1 MTFRYLRN
9 IGGIGMEKIHVKVDW
24 SEKNYG
30 AVTEC
35 EALNGVV
42 AVTAKTYDGL
52 MADLA
57 ESVRFHVESCL
68 KDGDTLPEWLEKG
81 DYEFDIELGTSALL
95 RRCEQFTSLAAISR
109 ASGIS
114 QQQLSHYA
122 NGLREPR
129 MEQRRRIVEGI
140 HRIGRKCLE
149 LA

>member
-1 MTFRYLRN
+1 
-9 IGGIGMEKIHVKVDW
+9 MEKIHVKVDW
-24 SEKNYG
+24 CEKNYG

-52 MADLA
+52 LEELA
-57 ESVRFHVESCL
+57 AAVVEHVEGCVA
-68 KDGDTLPEWLEKG
+68 DGDTLPGWLVSG

-95 RRCEQFTSLAAISR
+95 RKCEQFTSLSPISR

-122 NGLREPR
+122 NGLRSPR
-129 MEQRRRIVEGI
+129 PEQRRRIVEGI
-140 HRIGRKCLE
+140 HRIGQKMLE
-149 LA
+149 VV

>member
-1 MTFRYLRN
+1 
-9 IGGIGMEKIHVKVDW
+9 MEKIHVKVDW
-24 SEKNYG
+24 CEKNYG

-35 EALNGVV
+35 DALNGVV
-42 AVTAKTYDGL
+42 AVTAKTYEGL
-52 MADLA
+52 MNELA
-57 ESVRFHVESCL
+57 EAVRFHAEGCL
-68 KDGDTLPEWLEKG
+68 ADGDPLPEWLVKG

-95 RRCEQFTSLAAISR
+95 RRYEQFTSLAAISR

-140 HRIGRKCLE
+140 HRIGRECLSVV
-149 LA
+149 